1 MPAISVAL
9 AVGVASFACS
19 SGGGSSAAGADAGG
33 ELSDAAGKLDAAHT
47 PDAGADGSVDASAG
61 EASACTLKATDAG
74 ATCNDIAP
82 SGPMVATTCASGEPP
97 EGQGGSIEDGS
108 YVLESSTWYG
118 ACQAVTNSAVTWNL
132 CGTDWEVAETQFLD
146 AGTSTLHVDYV
157 ATVGSTTVA
166 IRPVCETLVGVA
178 SMTRGYSASPGHFM
192 FVTDYT
198 FANGNAVLVD
208 AFVRQ

>member
-1 MPAISVAL
+1 MPPIYFAL
-9 AVGVASFACS
+9 AMGAASFACS
-19 SGGGSSAAGADAGG
+19 GGGSSNAPGADAGG
-33 ELSDAAGKLDAAHT
+33 EPSDAAEKDDAAHT
-47 PDAGADGSVDASAG
+47 PDGGAPGSADSSTG
-61 EASACTLKATDAG
+61 EASSCTSKATDG
-74 ATCNDIAP
+74 GTCNDIAP

-97 EGQGGSIEDGS
+97 EAQGGSIEDGS

-118 ACQAVTNSAVTWNL
+118 ACQAATNSAVTWNL
-132 CGTDWEVAETQFLD
+132 CGSDWEVAETQFSA

-166 IRPVCETLVGVA
+166 ISPVCETLVGVA
-178 SMTRGYSASPGHFM
+178 AMSRGYSASPGHFT

-208 AFVRQ
+208 TFIRQ